1 MTSIQNQAV
10 KFTFTDADDVE
21 SFGLIM
27 PMTDQLDLAG
37 TLKVTHMAFDPGDLD
52 ADKAGTVKGQSF
64 NVNVP
69 ELAIGIRYMFSPLA
83 RNDRG
88 PEGKTWP

>member
-27 PMTDQLDLAG
+27 PMMMN
-37 TLKVTHMAFDPGDLD
+37 K
-52 ADKAGTVKGQSF
+52 
-64 NVNVP
+64 
-69 ELAIGIRYMFSPLA
+69 
-83 RNDRG
+83 
-88 PEGKTWP
+88 